1 MVAGALL
8 PHGQVWDSS
17 QVLTGISRQNL
28 GIFGLS
34 SIIPIGITSE
44 DIPIVY
50 CLFVC
55 LSPQSDC
62 ELLKAKSLFFF
73 PPWKLFN
80 SWDVLHSVL
89 AADIKYRVA
98 HLSCFQDSGRL
109 RMVHDFA
116 FSYRMVNEGRKYGQN
131 SLEEWMDCTESA
143 CVQTVNLREILTPI
157 SLTAKWGK

>member
-17 QVLTGISRQNL
+17 QVLTGISLQNR

-34 SIIPIGITSE
+34 SIIPTGITSG
-44 DIPIVY
+44 DIPVMY

-80 SWDVLHSVL
+80 NWDVLHSVP
-89 AADIKYRVA
+89 AADIKYRVT

-109 RMVHDFA
+109 RKVHGFA
-116 FSYRMVNEGRKYGQN
+116 FSYHMVNEAKKYGQN
-131 SLEEWMDCTESA
+131 SSEEWMDCTGSS
-143 CVQTVNLREILTPI
+143 CMQTVNLCNFLNCEMGNIIPT
-157 SLTAKWGK
+157 S